1 MDYFLSG
8 GQAVAGLATLV
19 LWWLTLSFIGRRGG
33 HKLLSSMGFALW
45 PSLIPALV
53 GWRVH
58 PDPAR
63 HRRNLIKGMDH
74 ETYSVLLGTIAY
86 LFLWVA
92 LIVLVWLG
100 RK

>member
-45 PSLIPALV
+45 PSLILLWLV
-53 GWRVH
+53 GGC
-58 PDPAR
+58 
-63 HRRNLIKGMDH
+63 I
-74 ETYSVLLGTIAY
+74 
-86 LFLWVA
+86 LFLRGIGA
-92 LIVLVWLG
+92 I
-100 RK
+100 